1 MVLDFGGKTPYE
13 VLGVPASSN
22 FAQVRKQFLEEAR
35 KWHPDKRQGATPEEL
50 AQARER
56 FVLIHAAYQELL
68 SKCAR
73 PSSEAPLR
81 DSHLFD
87 WVRKEIEEEYRK
99 AEKEWEEQKLQRQE
113 IEEYMNELRATGL
126 NLDLSDEERQEIL
139 KAWHTVNAAFYVHEG
154 RERSAEMRMKSMKR
168 QMGDLKSSLSRAQSE
183 PPRPSEAVLGD
194 KEDSTA
200 SFLDVG
206 TAALMYV
213 GESVTQ
219 TCSDAKFFLGEM
231 AEDFTDTLS
240 NLAGYFSTWRLIR
253 EDRDGDDASERT

>member
-13 VLGVPASSN
+13 VLGVPATSS

-56 FVLIHAAYQELL
+56 FILIHAAYQELL

-73 PSSEAPLR
+73 PSSSEAPFR
-81 DSHLFD
+81 ESHLFE

-99 AEKEWEEQKLQRQE
+99 AEKEYEEQKLQRQE

-126 NLDLSDEERQEIL
+126 NLDLSDEERQDIL
-139 KAWHTVNAAFYVHEG
+139 RAWHTVNAAFYVHEG
-154 RERSAEMRMKSMKR
+154 RERCAEMRMKSMKR

-183 PPRPSEAVLGD
+183 PPRPREAVLGD
-194 KEDSTA
+194 KDTT
-200 SFLDVG
+200 SFLEVG

-253 EDRDGDDASERT
+253 EDRDGEDASSN

>member
-13 VLGVPASSN
+13 VLGVPATSS

-56 FVLIHAAYQELL
+56 FILIHAAYQELL

-73 PSSEAPLR
+73 PSSSEAPFR
-81 DSHLFD
+81 ESHLFE

-99 AEKEWEEQKLQRQE
+99 AEKEYEEQKLQRQE

-126 NLDLSDEERQEIL
+126 NLDLSDEERQDIL
-139 KAWHTVNAAFYVHEG
+139 RAWHTVNA
-154 RERSAEMRMKSMKR
+154 MRMKSMKR

-183 PPRPSEAVLGD
+183 PPRPREAVLGD
-194 KEDSTA
+194 KDTT
-200 SFLDVG
+200 SFLEVG

-253 EDRDGDDASERT
+253 EDRDGEDASSN

>member
-13 VLGVPASSN
+13 VLGVPATSS
-22 FAQVRKQFLEEAR
+22 FAQVRTQFLEEAR

-56 FVLIHAAYQELL
+56 FILIHAAYQERL

-73 PSSEAPLR
+73 PSSSEAPFR
-81 DSHLFD
+81 ESHLFE

-99 AEKEWEEQKLQRQE
+99 AEKEYEEQKLQRQE

-126 NLDLSDEERQEIL
+126 NIDLSDEERQDIL
-139 KAWHTVNAAFYVHEG
+139 RAWHTVNAAFYVHEG
-154 RERSAEMRMKSMKR
+154 RERCAEMRMKSMKR
-168 QMGDLKSSLSRAQSE
+168 QMGDLKSSLSQAQSE
-183 PPRPSEAVLGD
+183 PPRPREAVLGD
-194 KEDSTA
+194 KDTT
-200 SFLDVG
+200 SFLEVG

-240 NLAGYFSTWRLIR
+240 NLAGYFST
-253 EDRDGDDASERT
+253 